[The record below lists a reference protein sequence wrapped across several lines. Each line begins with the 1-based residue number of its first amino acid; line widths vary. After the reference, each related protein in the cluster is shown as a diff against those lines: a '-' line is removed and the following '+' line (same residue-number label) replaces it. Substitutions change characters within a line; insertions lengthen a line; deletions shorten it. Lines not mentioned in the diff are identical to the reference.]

1 MCALCLWTSGS
12 YWFERGLRLF
22 LIFCMCSR
30 FCMCM
35 CVAVLSVRSCLHS
48 LLLDFGLSTC
58 CFACSVF
65 DSHHHSLA
73 PYFKC
78 YGSDFADL
86 VLRIK
91 PVGVVLLSIIR
102 FLETAR
108 SIYLLLGFLSDC
120 RWSWRVC
127 ALFIC
132 RSRSCSLV
140 LDIRG
145 PPCLVDKCPSH
156 SHITQSVGI
165 SRCVAFYCSWTAP
178 AVIPCSGFWV
188 LVGGASSWLLL
199 LDLEPKDA
207 LSDLTC
213 AV

>member
-1 MCALCLWTSGS
+1 MISGTFVVPHLGSSFWFLAKRSPASCLPGLFCMCALCLWTSGS

-35 CVAVLSVRSCLHS
+35 CVALLSVRSCLHS

-91 PVGVVLLSIIR
+91 PVGVVLLSIIC

-108 SIYLLLGFLSDC
+108 SIY
-120 RWSWRVC
+120 
-127 ALFIC
+127 FIAW
-132 RSRSCSLV
+132 
-140 LDIRG
+140 I
-145 PPCLVDKCPSH
+145 
-156 SHITQSVGI
+156 SVGL
-165 SRCVAFYCSWTAP
+165 P
-178 AVIPCSGFWV
+178 MV
-188 LVGGASSWLLL
+188 LARVSFVHMPFPHLLSCL
-199 LDLEPKDA
+199 RHLRACLFG
-207 LSDLTC
+207 
-213 AV
+213 

>member
-12 YWFERGLRLF
+12 YWFVRGLRLF

-30 FCMCM
+30 LCMCM
-35 CVAVLSVRSCLHS
+35 CVALLSVRSCLLS
-48 LLLDFGLSTC
+48 LPLDFGLSTC

-91 PVGVVLLSIIR
+91 PVGVVLLSITC

-108 SIYLLLGFLSDC
+108 SISFYCLDPYRIADGPGAYVLFFHMLFPPSLFCLRHS
-120 RWSWRVC
+120 RA
-127 ALFIC
+127 ALF
-132 RSRSCSLV
+132 
-140 LDIRG
+140 G
-145 PPCLVDKCPSH
+145 
-156 SHITQSVGI
+156 
-165 SRCVAFYCSWTAP
+165 
-178 AVIPCSGFWV
+178 
-188 LVGGASSWLLL
+188 
-199 LDLEPKDA
+199 
-207 LSDLTC
+207 
-213 AV
+213 

>member
-30 FCMCM
+30 LCMCM
-35 CVAVLSVRSCLHS
+35 CVALLSVRSCLLSH
-48 LLLDFGLSTC
+48 LLDFGLSTC

-65 DSHHHSLA
+65 DYHHHSLA

-91 PVGVVLLSIIR
+91 PVGVVLLSITC

-108 SIYLLLGFLSDC
+108 SISSLLLGSLSDC
-120 RWSWRVC
+120 RSSWRVC
-127 ALFIC
+127 SLFIC
-132 RSRSCSLV
+132 CSRLRSFV

-145 PPCLVDKCPSH
+145 PLCLVDKCPSH
-156 SHITQSVGI
+156 NPFPQSVGVSHCAAFCFSLFLGLLLLSFRI
-165 SRCVAFYCSWTAP
+165 SV
-178 AVIPCSGFWV
+178 FWV
-188 LVGGASSWLLL
+188 LVGGASLLCV
-199 LDLEPKDA
+199 DVCSRA
-207 LSDLTC
+207 
-213 AV
+213 